1 MRRFLSGFLAMLTVL
16 STILSPILSYAA
28 DVVPEEPPLYEKVK
42 NELDADEVVK
52 AKNLELETGSIFEVE
67 KDFTGLEIPDEKKV
81 KITFHEAKNEEKQD
95 FTTDYEDT
103 YKAVYY
109 VEPVSGHP
117 IYQIN
122 RKLIVKE
129 AVVQVAESENQE
141 SVSNQEDENE
151 AEGEEPAIGTAESE
165 EPAQDE
171 VNVEIPSEDKIYEEV
186 TPTEIPVEEEP
197 IDTPIPEN
205 PSEEVSTEEPA
216 IDDNPDTDSTFEEIT
231 DTDPE
236 EMPEATDDSF
246 TDGTEKTED
255 ADGNYQVNIVRGEEF
270 HIELNH
276 EDGQYQPGETVVFS
290 GDMPQG
296 SLIAVGTTKV
306 QANQTENTEDLLYS
320 EVTYHEES
328 DKFSF
333 EMPADDIDLSVSMDQ
348 AENGIMLL
356 ATDTPW
362 DDATN
367 IEANKYYYYS
377 DGQLHPFDTVMGQG
391 GNDSYKY
398 VRYKAGGKTY
408 TVNAYCMQHS
418 MQSPPS
424 GTTYKNMVELDEG
437 GDDKYLRKA
446 LFYGYGGPGWG
457 HTCKIHYG
465 KIWMQF

>member
-1 MRRFLSGFLAMLTVL
+1 MKNKKNMRRFLSGFLAMLTVL

-28 DVVPEEPPLYEKVK
+28 DVVPEEPPLYEKIK

-52 AKNLELETGSIFEVE
+52 AKDLELETGSIFEVE

-165 EPAQDE
+165 EPVQDE

-236 EMPEATDDSF
+236 EMP
-246 TDGTEKTED
+246 
-255 ADGNYQVNIVRGEEF
+255 
-270 HIELNH
+270 
-276 EDGQYQPGETVVFS
+276 
-290 GDMPQG
+290 
-296 SLIAVGTTKV
+296 
-306 QANQTENTEDLLYS
+306 
-320 EVTYHEES
+320 
-328 DKFSF
+328 
-333 EMPADDIDLSVSMDQ
+333 
-348 AENGIMLL
+348 
-356 ATDTPW
+356 
-362 DDATN
+362 
-367 IEANKYYYYS
+367 
-377 DGQLHPFDTVMGQG
+377 
-391 GNDSYKY
+391 
-398 VRYKAGGKTY
+398 
-408 TVNAYCMQHS
+408 
-418 MQSPPS
+418 
-424 GTTYKNMVELDEG
+424 
-437 GDDKYLRKA
+437 
-446 LFYGYGGPGWG
+446 
-457 HTCKIHYG
+457 
-465 KIWMQF
+465 